1 MIHRLDLKTAQR
13 LMNTKDFSLKAFL
26 ITSNLDFSPPLW
38 NNKSVSK
45 QNLHVLALEEG
56 KGKKEEDTP
65 RIVLAF
71 TRSAHAQASP
81 SHFTGRAVFLLHK
94 PRKRGL

>member
-26 ITSNLDFSPPLW
+26 ITSNLDFSPPHGVII
-38 NNKSVSK
+38 NQTESACFNPG
-45 QNLHVLALEEG
+45 EG
-56 KGKKEEDTP
+56 KKGEDTP

-71 TRSAHAQASP
+71 EPHLTSRGGLGFVSTSP
-81 SHFTGRAVFLLHK
+81 EK
-94 PRKRGL
+94 EGL